1 MNGYE
6 TVRFLK
12 EHGIHLLY
20 HFTSKR
26 NLESIQAHG
35 CLMSWFE
42 LNERG
47 ISYIPSSNDFSR
59 QRDLEFRLERYVRLS
74 FEPHP
79 RMFRAVS
86 LEQRVSDLEV
96 LIIPVELLAACHHIM
111 FASDNACSHS
121 AAVGEYPNII
131 PAEVIQGA
139 SHGSMD
145 RLTPFAKQPELLVHG
160 PLVLRPGMR
169 VAA

>member
-42 LNERG
+42 L
-47 ISYIPSSNDFSR
+47 NDFSR